1 MTNRV
6 EFNTNKGFRLLNMND
21 RLKKGE
27 ILNKSS
33 LAEEYNVTEKTIQ
46 RDIDDLRAYIADSD
60 FCDSKSVIKYD
71 KIRNGYYIVNT
82 EREGL
87 TNQEVLA
94 VCKILL
100 ESRAFCKEELNT
112 LISKLIMQVAPGDR
126 KLVESTIRNEQ
137 FHYIPLKHNKKLLS
151 IIWMLSAYISNQE
164 IINISYT
171 RKDGIRKDHNLKPV
185 AIMFSEYYFYL
196 IAYMACEN
204 KGNPTVFRIDR
215 IEKCKSLNEKFQI
228 PYKDRFDESEFRK
241 RVQFMYSGDL
251 QKLVFEYSGD
261 SIESVLDRLPSAEII
276 SDENG
281 IYTVKAET
289 FGEGIY
295 MWIKS
300 QGNAIKIIKEK
311 I

>member
-1 MTNRV
+1 
-6 EFNTNKGFRLLNMND
+6 MND

-171 RKDGIRKDHNLKPV
+171 RKDGIWKDHNLKPV

-196 IAYMACEN
+196 IAYMACGN

-300 QGNAIKIIKEK
+300 QGNAIKIIKVK
-311 I
+311 NQKH